1 MRSLFLTILAIFFI
15 LYSVKAQILHADG
28 FGRPV
33 DSTHHFK
40 GALDAGMSINKQSN
54 VMVSFDAKGD
64 LSYWHLNNVLIS
76 TNAYSLF
83 RTGSKNLINGGFSH
97 LRYRLHI
104 HKKIQPE
111 FFAQY
116 QLDNIRG
123 MKERLLTGSNL
134 RYRIVENQKAAVFAS
149 LGAMY
154 EFEKWDYSGIR
165 PDATPK
171 PDTIRNHFIKL
182 NAYVSYRQK
191 FNENVNMNLI
201 FYFQSRPDSY
211 FIVPRVSAEA
221 HFNFKVSKH
230 IALALHANL
239 YYDAAPPVP
248 IYNLY
253 YTFVNR
259 FIVTF

>member
-1 MRSLFLTILAIFFI
+1 MRFLFLTLFAICFT
-15 LYSVKAQILHADG
+15 LGSVKSQILHADG

-40 GALDAGMSINKQSN
+40 GAIDVGMSINKQSN
-54 VMVSFDAKGD
+54 VIVSFDAKGD
-64 LSYWHLNNVLIS
+64 LSYWHLNNVLIT
-76 TNAYSLF
+76 TNSYSLF

-97 LRYRLHI
+97 LRYRMHI
-104 HKKIQPE
+104 QKKVQPE

-123 MKERLLTGSNL
+123 MKERLLGGSNL
-134 RYRIVENQKAAVFAS
+134 RFKLVENKNTAVFAS

-154 EFEKWDYSGIR
+154 EFEKWDYSGIK

-171 PDTIRNHFIKL
+171 PDTIRNRFIKL
-182 NAYVSYRQK
+182 NSYVSYRQK
-191 FNENVNMNLI
+191 FNDQVNLNLI

-211 FIVPRVSAEA
+211 FIVPRLSAEA
-221 HFNFKVSKH
+221 HLNFKINKH
-230 IALALHANL
+230 IALAMHANIF
-239 YYDAAPPVP
+239 YDAAPPVP
-248 IYNLY
+248 IFNLY

-259 FIVTF
+259 FIFTF

>member
-1 MRSLFLTILAIFFI
+1 MNFRFSLVLCFLTFI
-15 LYSVKAQILHADG
+15 SVANAQILHADG

-54 VMVSFDAKGD
+54 VIVSFDAKGD

-97 LRYRLHI
+97 IRYRMHI
-104 HKKIQPE
+104 HKKLQPE

-123 MKERLLTGSNL
+123 MKERLLGGSNL
-134 RYRIVENQKAAVFAS
+134 RYKIIENQNAAVFAS

-165 PDATPK
+165 PDAMPK

-182 NAYVSYRQK
+182 NSYVSYRQK

-201 FYFQSRPDSY
+201 FYFQSRPDRY
-211 FIVPRVSAEA
+211 FIVPRVSAES
-221 HFNFKVSKH
+221 HFNFKISKH
-230 IALALHANL
+230 LALVLHANL

-248 IYNLY
+248 IYKLY

-259 FIVTF
+259 FVLTF

>member
-1 MRSLFLTILAIFFI
+1 MIFRYLALCILLCISILAE
-15 LYSVKAQILHADG
+15 AQILHADG

-54 VMVSFDAKGD
+54 VIVSFDAKGD
-64 LSYWHLNNVLIS
+64 LSYWHLNNVLIT

-97 LRYRLHI
+97 LRYRMHI
-104 HKKIQPE
+104 NKKFQPE

-123 MKERLLTGSNL
+123 MKERLLSGTNL
-134 RYRIVENQKAAVFAS
+134 RYRIVENKNAAVYAA

-165 PDATPK
+165 PDAVPK
-171 PDTIRNHFIKL
+171 PDTIRNRFIKL
-182 NAYVSYRQK
+182 NSYVSYRQK
-191 FNENVNMNLI
+191 FNEQVNMNLI

-221 HFNFKVSKH
+221 HLNFKISKH
-230 IALALHANL
+230 FALAMHANL
-239 YYDAAPPVP
+239 FYDAAPPVP

-259 FIVTF
+259 FVFTF

>member
-1 MRSLFLTILAIFFI
+1 MPNKFFI
-15 LYSVKAQILHADG
+15 IFVFLFFYCKVHAQILHADG

-40 GALDAGMSINKQSN
+40 GALDAGMSINKQSS
-54 VMVSFDAKGD
+54 VIVSFDAKGD
-64 LSYWHLNNVLIS
+64 VSYWHLNNVLIS

-97 LRYRLHI
+97 LRFRMHI
-104 HKKIQPE
+104 HRKIQPE
-111 FFAQY
+111 FYGQY

-123 MKERLLTGSNL
+123 MKERLLAGSNL
-134 RYRIVENQKAAVFAS
+134 RYKIVENQKAAVFAA

-171 PDTIRNHFIKL
+171 PDTVRNHFIKL
-182 NAYVSYRQK
+182 NSYISYRQK
-191 FNENVNMNLI
+191 FNEQVNMNFI
-201 FYFQSRPDSY
+201 FYFQSRPDRY

-230 IALALHANL
+230 ISFAFHANL

-259 FIVTF
+259 LVFTF

>member
-1 MRSLFLTILAIFFI
+1 MNFRFFSFFFFLLLSSIT
-15 LYSVKAQILHADG
+15 KAQILHADG

-40 GALDAGMSINKQSN
+40 GALDAGMSINKQNS
-54 VMVSFDAKGD
+54 VIVSFDAKGD
-64 LSYWHLNNVLIS
+64 LSYWHLNNVLIC
-76 TNAYSLF
+76 TNAYALF
-83 RTGSKNLINGGFSH
+83 STGSKSLINGGFSH
-97 LRYRLHI
+97 LRYRMHI
-104 HKKIQPE
+104 HKKLQPE

-134 RYRIVENQKAAVFAS
+134 RYKIVENKNAAIFAS

-182 NAYVSYRQK
+182 NSYVSYRQK

-230 IALALHANL
+230 IALVLHANL
-239 YYDAAPPVP
+239 FYDAAPPVP
-248 IYNLY
+248 IYKLY
-253 YTFVNR
+253 YTFINR
-259 FIVTF
+259 FVVTF